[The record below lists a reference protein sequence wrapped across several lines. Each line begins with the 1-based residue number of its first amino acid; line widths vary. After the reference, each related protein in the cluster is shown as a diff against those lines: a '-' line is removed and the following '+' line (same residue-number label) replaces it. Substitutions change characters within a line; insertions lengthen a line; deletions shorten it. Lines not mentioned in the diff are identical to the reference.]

1 MKLLVILAVL
11 GCACAAPQAL
21 VAPEPVTDTE
31 VAAAKVAHA
40 AAYAAAAAAAKADA
54 VPEVVNPEGA
64 PAAVEV
70 TEEVAAAKAEF
81 EATFEA
87 IAAAAEAAPD
97 FDLDGSVSR
106 YSGYLSTIDGRLSPL
121 YTNTY
126 PP

>member
-1 MKLLVILAVL
+1 
-11 GCACAAPQAL
+11 
-21 VAPEPVTDTE
+21 
-31 VAAAKVAHA
+31 
-40 AAYAAAAAAAKADA
+40 
-54 VPEVVNPEGA
+54 EGA
-64 PAAVEV
+64 PAAVED

-81 EATFEA
+81 KATFEA

-126 PP
+126 PLGAHGYAPFAHPLTYAHGAYAHGAHVHAGVAPLSYAHHGAVLLG